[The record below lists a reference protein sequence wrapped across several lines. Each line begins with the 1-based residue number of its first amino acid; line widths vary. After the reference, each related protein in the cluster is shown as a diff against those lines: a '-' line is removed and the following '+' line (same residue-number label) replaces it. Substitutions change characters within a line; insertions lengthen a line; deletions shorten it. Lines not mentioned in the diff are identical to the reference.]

1 MTDLRFQMLPRG
13 ASALESAQ
21 TQFKK
26 TLFRIEI
33 GQEVTANVRKQT
45 LMEQLYEV
53 TEERSHHN
61 EEKAMAAA
69 GRRGNQELELIKK
82 LDETIDEIQKEIQ
95 ENEKQLSDEM
105 KSNAYDLKVNTG
117 KKIVYG

>member
-1 MTDLRFQMLPRG
+1 MLPRG

-45 LMEQLYEV
+45 LMEHLYEV
-53 TEERSHHN
+53 TEERSQHN
-61 EEKAMAAA
+61 EEQAMAAA
-69 GRRGNQELELIKK
+69 GRRGNQELDLIKK
-82 LDETIDEIQKEIQ
+82 LDESIDEISKLI
-95 ENEKQLSDEM
+95 
-105 KSNAYDLKVNTG
+105 
-117 KKIVYG
+117 